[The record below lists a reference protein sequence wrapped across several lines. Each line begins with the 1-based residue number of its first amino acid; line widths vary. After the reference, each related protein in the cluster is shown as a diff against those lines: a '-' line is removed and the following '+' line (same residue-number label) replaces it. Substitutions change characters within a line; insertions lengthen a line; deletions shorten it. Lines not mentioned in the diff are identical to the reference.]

1 MYNFAT
7 ILLSDLEKELIKTSK
22 PLNLTIH
29 KQNQAGAAQQ
39 GQGQTFIKQEEIDEI
54 NAATEQIQTVTVTTT
69 RAGQTILRQPTII
82 LATTPGSTP
91 GTVTTATIQHADR
104 LVLPKVHV
112 KLEPQERAASPD
124 DMSKFASLETQFI
137 FQFCICCTTFVDRT
151 AQQREQT
158 VALLYSKQSSME
170 TEINSLL

>member
-1 MYNFAT
+1 MFYRIFF
-7 ILLSDLEKELIKTSK
+7 SDFDKELTKTTR

-29 KQNQAGAAQQ
+29 KQNQAAAAAHQQ
-39 GQGQTFIKQEEIDEI
+39 GQGQIEGQTFIKQEDIDEI
-54 NAATEQIQTVTVTTT
+54 NAATDQIQTVTVTTT

-91 GTVTTATIQHADR
+91 GTVTTATIKHADR

-124 DMSKFASLETQFI
+124 DTSEYFFA
-137 FQFCICCTTFVDRT
+137 CCLSG
-151 AQQREQT
+151 A
-158 VALLYSKQSSME
+158 KQ
-170 TEINSLL
+170 

>member
-1 MYNFAT
+1 MDFF
-7 ILLSDLEKELIKTSK
+7 SDFDKELTKTTR

-29 KQNQAGAAQQ
+29 KQNQAAATAHQQ
-39 GQGQTFIKQEEIDEI
+39 GQGQIEGQTFIKQEDIDEI
-54 NAATEQIQTVTVTTT
+54 NAATDQIQTVTVTTT

-91 GTVTTATIQHADR
+91 GTVTTATIKHTDR

-124 DMSKFASLETQFI
+124 DTSEYFFYMLSQWCK
-137 FQFCICCTTFVDRT
+137 
-151 AQQREQT
+151 T
-158 VALLYSKQSSME
+158 VADPGGGRKGHALL
-170 TEINSLL
+170 

>member
-1 MYNFAT
+1 M
-7 ILLSDLEKELIKTSK
+7 EKELIKTSK

-29 KQNQAGAAQQ
+29 KQNQAAAAQQ
-39 GQGQTFIKQEEIDEI
+39 GQGQTEGQTFIKQEEIDEI
-54 NAATEQIQTVTVTTT
+54 NTATDQIQTVTVTTT

-91 GTVTTATIQHADR
+91 GTVTTATIKHADR

-124 DMSKFASLETQFI
+124 DMSKFTSLETVYFSN
-137 FQFCICCTTFVDRT
+137 FVSV
-151 AQQREQT
+151 AQHLLTEQH
-158 VALLYSKQSSME
+158 KKE
-170 TEINSLL
+170 NKG